1 MMIIGYSRT
10 KFTWRCHD
18 ASNLCWR
25 GKLEMIRL
33 DSIGEYKPMFSSLYK
48 ITVAYSHYRMGF
60 RG

>member
-48 ITVAYSHYRMGF
+48 ISI
-60 RG
+60 